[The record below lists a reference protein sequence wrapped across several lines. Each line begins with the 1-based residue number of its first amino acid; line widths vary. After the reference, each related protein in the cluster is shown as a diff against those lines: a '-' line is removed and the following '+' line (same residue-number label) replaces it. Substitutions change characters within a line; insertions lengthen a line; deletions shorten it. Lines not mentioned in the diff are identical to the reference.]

1 MTCSF
6 FILQVLC
13 LLNTISAEG
22 HSKRVDDIYRRKGKR
37 FSERANAFE
46 YDFLFM
52 TEMHR
57 ETGH

>member
-46 YDFLFM
+46 FGYLFM
-52 TEMHR
+52 TEM
-57 ETGH
+57 